1 MASQWIIFLQTIQ
14 TSVGKTDFIVKATIY
29 LCIFLRQTNSAGYS
43 PARFVDSY
51 DDSAKIKEGE
61 WRSSIKRV
69 KGNAMFKNDI
79 LTVRGSRP
87 TKLAVDLLDLV
98 KSYVN

>member
-1 MASQWIIFLQTIQ
+1 MQ

-29 LCIFLRQTNSAGYS
+29 IYIFFLRQTNSAGYS

-51 DDSAKIKEGE
+51 DDSVKIKEGE

-79 LTVRGSRP
+79 LTVRGSSP
-87 TKLAVDLLDLV
+87 TKLAVELLDLV